1 MAESSEEWRPHELPL
16 MQAQKSHQPSTIWII
31 SYIDLITLML
41 SFFLMLFAMSHIKI
55 DKWEHLVDALS
66 TTLNPSRT
74 KPNAEPVAEYNIST
88 IFRKRA
94 INLDYLS
101 AVLEQ
106 KLDKSDVL
114 KDSVLMLLDD
124 RIILSLSGAK
134 LFKPGSA
141 ELASQADRELFEL
154 GGVLRSIENTVGVA
168 GYSEE
173 DSFDASSYT
182 SDWELSLARAVSVS
196 NAIKRAGYV
205 DEILSY
211 GYGRSRNVEL
221 AGLTPEKRAILSRR
235 VDIVIMATGGS
246 L

>member
-1 MAESSEEWRPHELPL
+1 VADELGEWRPFERSPVE
-16 MQAQKSHQPSTIWII
+16 AQKSHQPSVIWII

-41 SFFLMLFAMSHIKI
+41 SFFLMLFAMSHIKL

-106 KLDKSDVL
+106 KIDKSDVL
-114 KDSVLMLLDD
+114 KDSLVMLLDD
-124 RIILSLSGAK
+124 RIILSLSGGR
-134 LFKPGSA
+134 LFREGAA
-141 ELASQADRELFEL
+141 ELTDQAGRELFEL
-154 GGVLRSIENTVGVA
+154 GGVLRSIENTIGVA

-173 DSFDASSYT
+173 SNFEGASYA
-182 SDWELSLARAVSVS
+182 SDWELSLARAVSVA
-196 NAIKRAGYV
+196 NAIKRAGYG

-221 AGLTPEKRAILSRR
+221 AGLAPERRAILSRR
-235 VDIVIMATGGS
+235 IDIVIMATGGS